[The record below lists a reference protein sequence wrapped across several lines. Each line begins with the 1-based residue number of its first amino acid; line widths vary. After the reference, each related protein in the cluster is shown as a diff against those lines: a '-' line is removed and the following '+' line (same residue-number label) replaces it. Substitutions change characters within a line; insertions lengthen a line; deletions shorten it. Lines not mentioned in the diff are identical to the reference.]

1 MATLS
6 PSGSNRT
13 RLSAAAS
20 FHYRR
25 PRRRPDTRSGLSI
38 HTLTTRDGPSARR
51 VPAGD
56 AGERTARRAAKT
68 DGPNAASHSQS
79 HAHSRL
85 LTLLRL
91 RGMCQGFVRST
102 ESGFSFRISPQHSE
116 SDTGGPHARLVELRP
131 FRGSLTSF
139 RPFVSSS
146 RRSGL
151 GVSRDRRGT
160 GGARAADNMTVAAP
174 WPRGP

>member
-25 PRRRPDTRSGLSI
+25 PRRRPDTRHGLSI
-38 HTLTTRDGPSARR
+38 HTLTTPRR
-51 VPAGD
+51 SFG
-56 AGERTARRAAKT
+56 AA
-68 DGPNAASHSQS
+68 NAATVPRSAEDRTRRRHSQS
-79 HAHSRL
+79 TTYPAPTPRYVPGPL
-85 LTLLRL
+85 CGVPNPAFR
-91 RGMCQGFVRST
+91 FV
-102 ESGFSFRISPQHSE
+102 FPQHSE
-116 SDTGGPHARLVELRP
+116 SDTGGRTAVRTRRLGSR
-131 FRGSLTSF
+131 SLTSF

-146 RRSGL
+146 RASGL